1 MELAVHLDAAKLDD
15 LVVNSI
21 VPIDVALRANRT
33 FHVERKKKKG
43 AAQKNQPA
51 ELTTTNSKPKAARLD
66 VQVSLTDSV
75 LGAL

>member
-1 MELAVHLDAAKLDD
+1 MELAGQLDAAKLSGLGD
-15 LVVNSI
+15 NSI

-33 FHVERKKKKG
+33 FYAEQKRKG
-43 AAQKNQPA
+43 AGKQEGKI
-51 ELTTTNSKPKAARLD
+51 ETTTANSKPKAARLD

>member
-1 MELAVHLDAAKLDD
+1 MELAEQLDAAKLND
-15 LVVNSI
+15 LGANSI

-33 FHVERKKKKG
+33 FHVERKKK
-43 AAQKNQPA
+43 AAAEKKQTAEATTKNS
-51 ELTTTNSKPKAARLD
+51 TPKAARLD